1 VSGRRDSP
9 TLAGDLAIIGIK
21 CNANNM
27 APTVSADP
35 RLGTT
40 VADYHVVALAGR
52 GGMSVVYRARDERL
66 GRDVALKLLAPEL
79 TDDEQ
84 FRKRFLRESRI
95 AASLNHPNI
104 VPVYAAGEIGGML
117 YLAMRFVHGADLK
130 ALLRRESRLEPARAL
145 ALLGQ
150 VASAL
155 DTAHSHGLVHRDVKP
170 ANILLE
176 GASLETAYLADFGLT
191 KAEASRAGATAT
203 GQLVGTLDY
212 VAPEQIRGETLDG
225 RADVYALGCVLY
237 ECLTGKPPFPHAS
250 EVAVLYAHL
259 HDVPPPASELRPG
272 LPPALDASLARALAK
287 QPEERH
293 RSAGELVADAG
304 EAFGF
309 LGALPSAA
317 APKGWHRRLWPPAP
331 TASRAHRWRLLVVG
345 AAILVVA
352 AGGIGAVL
360 HTGAD
365 ATVKVIP
372 NSVAVIDPGSNKLV
386 GDIPVGR
393 EPSLVA
399 AAGEHAWVGNRRERN
414 LIKIGGQRPWPTTNI
429 PLDAPPAALIAGPNA
444 AWVVTAGSRLRLA
457 RFDPRYDEPISNVP
471 IGAELSTSKAGAA
484 IWGGGLVR
492 TPLAFGNATI
502 WTLGGLD
509 ASLTRRD
516 PTTLAP
522 LGSRVP
528 LDDFATA
535 IAAGS
540 DATWVTTKY
549 SGLLRIDPDTNDIV
563 DTFRFPARA
572 VPVDVAVG
580 DHAVWIAS
588 EGDDRVTRIDPT
600 TREQTPISVGDGP
613 AAIAYGFGSVWVA
626 CKGDGTVWRIDPATT
641 KVVKHWKLGAS
652 PEDIAA
658 GAGAVWTAVYSK
670 LES

>member
-1 VSGRRDSP
+1 
-9 TLAGDLAIIGIK
+9 
-21 CNANNM
+21 M
-27 APTVSADP
+27 SADP
-35 RLGTT
+35 RLGTM
-40 VADYHVVALAGR
+40 VADYRVEALAGR

-104 VPVYAAGEIGGML
+104 VPVYSAGEIGGML
-117 YLAMRFVHGADLK
+117 YLAMRFVEGADLK

-155 DTAHSHGLVHRDVKP
+155 DTAHGHGLVHRDVKP

-191 KAEASRAGATAT
+191 KAEAS
-203 GQLVGTLDY
+203 Y
-212 VAPEQIRGETLDG
+212 VAPEQIRGQTLDG

-237 ECLTGKPPFPHAS
+237 ECLTGKPPFADAS

-259 HDVPPPASELRPG
+259 HDVPSPASELRPG
-272 LPPALDASLARALAK
+272 LPPALDVSLARALAK

-293 RSAGELVADAG
+293 RSAGELVADAD
-304 EAFGF
+304 EA
-309 LGALPSAA
+309 LAVVGALPSAA
-317 APKGWHRRLWPPAP
+317 PKRRHGRLRRRPAP

-352 AGGIGAVL
+352 AGGIGAAL
-360 HTGAD
+360 HTPAD
-365 ATVKVIP
+365 ATVNVMP

-393 EPSLVA
+393 QPAFVA
-399 AAGEHAWVGNRRERN
+399 AAGEHVWVGNRKDRN
-414 LIKIGGQRPWPTTNI
+414 LTKIDPEAPWIMNNI

-457 RFDPRYDEPISNVP
+457 RFDPNFEDPTAKVP
-471 IGAELSTSKAGAA
+471 IGAELLTSKAGPA
-484 IWGGGLVR
+484 IWGAGLGA
-492 TPLAFGNATI
+492 PLVLGNDTI
-502 WTLGGLD
+502 WTLGGRD
-509 ASLTRRD
+509 GSLTRRD
-516 PTTLAP
+516 PKTLAP
-522 LGSRVP
+522 LGSRVL

-549 SGLLRIDPDTNDIV
+549 LGLLRIDPDTNDIV
-563 DTFRFPARA
+563 DRFRFPARA

-588 EGDDRVTRIDPT
+588 EGDDVVTRIDPT
-600 TREQTPISVGDGP
+600 TRSQTPISVGDGP
-613 AAIAYGFGSVWVA
+613 TAIAIGFGSVWVA

-641 KVVKHWKLGAS
+641 PPKVVKQWKLGAS

>member
-1 VSGRRDSP
+1 
-9 TLAGDLAIIGIK
+9 
-21 CNANNM
+21 M
-27 APTVSADP
+27 AHTVSADP
-35 RLGTT
+35 RLGTM
-40 VADYHVVALAGR
+40 VADYRVEALAGR
-52 GGMSVVYRARDERL
+52 GGMSVVYRAHDERL

-104 VPVYAAGEIGGML
+104 VPVYSAGEIGGML
-117 YLAMRFVHGADLK
+117 YLAMRFVEGADLK

-155 DTAHSHGLVHRDVKP
+155 DTAHGHGLVHRDVKP

-176 GASLETAYLADFGLT
+176 GAPPDETAYLADFGLT
-191 KAEASRAGATAT
+191 KAETSRAGATAT

-237 ECLTGKPPFPHAS
+237 ECLTGKPPFAHAS
-250 EVAVLYAHL
+250 DVAVLYAHL
-259 HDVPPPASELRPG
+259 HDAPPPASELRPG

-287 QPEERH
+287 EPEERH

-304 EAFGF
+304 EAFGVV
-309 LGALPSAA
+309 GALRSA
-317 APKGWHRRLWPPAP
+317 APKGWHRRLWQPAP

-345 AAILVVA
+345 AALLVAA

-360 HTGAD
+360 HTRAD

-386 GDIPVGR
+386 GDIRVGS
-393 EPSLVA
+393 EPAFVA
-399 AAGEHAWVGNRRERN
+399 AAGEHVWVGNSGDRILTR
-414 LIKIGGQRPWPTTNI
+414 IDPDGQRRWPTTNI
-429 PLDAPPAALIAGPNA
+429 PLGASPAALIAGRNA
-444 AWVVTAGSRLRLA
+444 AWVVTAGRWLKLA
-457 RFDPRYDEPISNVP
+457 RFDPRYDEPINTVGIAP
-471 IGAELSTSKAGAA
+471 EFSTSKAGAA

-492 TPLAFGNATI
+492 TPLAFGDGTI
-502 WTLGGLD
+502 WTLGGLGG
-509 ASLTRRD
+509 SLTRRD
-516 PTTLAP
+516 PTTLVP
-522 LGSRVP
+522 HGRVEIG
-528 LDDFATA
+528 DFATA

-540 DATWVTTKY
+540 DAAWVTTKY
-549 SGLLRIDPDTNDIV
+549 NGLLRIDPDTNLIV
-563 DTFRFPARA
+563 DHFTFSARA
-572 VPVDVAVG
+572 VPVDVVVVA
-580 DHAVWIAS
+580 DAVWIAS
-588 EGDDRVTRIDPT
+588 EGDDFVTRIDPT

-613 AAIAYGFGSVWVA
+613 TAIAYGFDSVWVA

-641 KVVKHWKLGAS
+641 PPKVVKHWNLGAS

-658 GAGAVWTAVYSK
+658 GAGAVWIAVYSK

>member
-1 VSGRRDSP
+1 
-9 TLAGDLAIIGIK
+9 
-21 CNANNM
+21 M
-27 APTVSADP
+27 AHTVSADP
-35 RLGTT
+35 RLGTM
-40 VADYHVVALAGR
+40 VADYRVEALAGR
-52 GGMSVVYRARDERL
+52 GGMSVVYRAHDERL

-104 VPVYAAGEIGGML
+104 VPVYSAGEIGGML
-117 YLAMRFVHGADLK
+117 YLAMRFVEGADLK

-155 DTAHSHGLVHRDVKP
+155 DAAHSHGLVHRDVKP
-170 ANILLE
+170 ANILLG
-176 GASLETAYLADFGLT
+176 GASLDETAYLADFGLT

-212 VAPEQIRGETLDG
+212 VAPEQIRGQTLDG

-237 ECLTGKPPFPHAS
+237 ECLTGRPPFAHAS
-250 EVAVLYAHL
+250 DVAVLYAHL

-272 LPPALDASLARALAK
+272 LPPALDVSLARALAK

-293 RSAGELVADAG
+293 HSAGELVTDAG
-304 EAFGF
+304 EAFGVA
-309 LGALPSAA
+309 GALPSAA
-317 APKGWHRRLWPPAP
+317 PRGWHRRLWPPAP

-345 AAILVVA
+345 AALLVVA

-360 HTGAD
+360 HTRAD
-365 ATVKVIP
+365 AKVNVIP

-393 EPSLVA
+393 EPSFVA
-399 AAGEHAWVGNRRERN
+399 AAGDHVWVGNRRDRN
-414 LIKIGGQRPWPTTNI
+414 LTKIGPDAPWPTINI

-444 AWVVTAGSRLRLA
+444 AWVVTAGSRLKLA
-457 RFDPRYDEPISNVP
+457 RFDPRYDEAIKNVP
-471 IGAELSTSKAGAA
+471 LPAELSTSKIGAA

-492 TPLAFGNATI
+492 TPLAFGDGTI
-502 WTLGGLD
+502 WTLGGLGG
-509 ASLTRRD
+509 SLTRRD
-516 PTTLAP
+516 PTTLLPHGSAE
-522 LGSRVP
+522 LG
-528 LDDFATA
+528 DFATA

-540 DATWVTTKY
+540 DAVWVTTKY

-563 DTFRFPARA
+563 DFFRFSARA

-580 DHAVWIAS
+580 AQAVWIAS
-588 EGDDRVTRIDPT
+588 EGDDVVTRIDPT
-600 TREQTPISVGDGP
+600 TREQTPIRVGDGP
-613 AAIAYGFGSVWVA
+613 TAIAYDFGSVWVA

-641 KVVKHWKLGAS
+641 PPKVVKHWKLGAS

>member
-1 VSGRRDSP
+1 MS
-9 TLAGDLAIIGIK
+9 GIK

-27 APTVSADP
+27 APTASADP

-104 VPVYAAGEIGGML
+104 VPVYAAGEIGGMF
-117 YLAMRFVHGADLK
+117 YLAMRFVDGADLK
-130 ALLRRESRLEPARAL
+130 ALLRRESRLEPVRAL

-176 GASLETAYLADFGLT
+176 GNSLETAYLADFGLT
-191 KAEASRAGATAT
+191 KAEASRADATAT

-212 VAPEQIRGETLDG
+212 VAPEQIRGQTLDG
-225 RADVYALGCVLY
+225 RADIYALGCVLY
-237 ECLTGKPPFPHAS
+237 ECLTGKPPFGHAS
-250 EVAVLYAHL
+250 DVAVLYAHL

-304 EAFGF
+304 EAFGVV
-309 LGALPSAA
+309 GALPSAA
-317 APKGWHRRLWPPAP
+317 PRGWHRRLWPPAP

-345 AAILVVA
+345 AALLVVA
-352 AGGIGAVL
+352 AVGIGAVL
-360 HTGAD
+360 HTRAD
-365 ATVKVIP
+365 ATVNVIP

-399 AAGEHAWVGNRRERN
+399 AEGEHAWVGTRPRN
-414 LIKIGGQRPWPTTNI
+414 LIRIDPDGQRRWPTTNI
-429 PLDAPPAALIAGPNA
+429 PLDGPPAALIADRNA
-444 AWVVTAGSRLRLA
+444 AWVVTARGRVKLA
-457 RFDPRYDEPISNVP
+457 RFDPRYDEAVKTVG
-471 IGAELSTSKAGAA
+471 IGPELSTSKVGPA

-502 WTLGGLD
+502 WTLGRLD
-509 ASLTRRD
+509 GSLTRRD
-516 PTTLAP
+516 PTTLVP
-522 LGSRVP
+522 HSRVE

-535 IAAGS
+535 IAVGS
-540 DATWVTTKY
+540 DAAWVTTKY
-549 SGLLRIDPDTNDIV
+549 SGLLRIDPDTDDIV
-563 DTFRFPARA
+563 DDFPFPARA
-572 VPVDVAVG
+572 VPVDVAVVA
-580 DHAVWIAS
+580 HAEALKKREEEVEKVWVVS
-588 EGDDRVTRIDPT
+588 EGDDVVTRIDPT
-600 TREQTPISVGDGP
+600 TREQTPIRVCDGP
-613 AAIAYGFGSVWVA
+613 TAIAYGFDSVWVA

-641 KVVKHWKLGAS
+641 PPKVVAHWELGAS

-658 GAGAVWTAVYSK
+658 GAGAVWTAVYTK
-670 LES
+670 LRS

>member
-1 VSGRRDSP
+1 
-9 TLAGDLAIIGIK
+9 
-21 CNANNM
+21 M

-79 TDDEQ
+79 TDNEQ

-104 VPVYAAGEIGGML
+104 VPVYSAGEFGGMF
-117 YLAMRFVHGADLK
+117 YLAMRFVEGADLK

-155 DTAHSHGLVHRDVKP
+155 DTAHGHGLVHRDVKP

-191 KAEASRAGATAT
+191 KAEASRAGATET

-212 VAPEQIRGETLDG
+212 VAPEQIRGQALDG

-237 ECLTGKPPFPHAS
+237 ECLTGRPPFADAS

-259 HDVPPPASELRPG
+259 HDAPPPASGLRPG

-293 RSAGELVADAG
+293 RSAGELVIEAG
-304 EAFGF
+304 EALAVVGT
-309 LGALPSAA
+309 LPSAA
-317 APKGWHRRLWPPAP
+317 PNRYWRRPLP
-331 TASRAHRWRLLVVG
+331 TASRAHRWRLLAVG
-345 AAILVVA
+345 AALLVVA

-360 HTGAD
+360 HTRAD
-365 ATVKVIP
+365 AAVEVIP

-386 GDIPVGR
+386 ADIPVGR
-393 EPSLVA
+393 EPAFVA
-399 AAGEHAWVGNRRERN
+399 AAGGHAWVGNRRDRN
-414 LIKIGGQRPWPTTNI
+414 LTKIDADAPWLTSNI
-429 PLDAPPAALIAGPNA
+429 PLDGPPAALIAGPNA

-457 RFDPRYDEPISNVP
+457 RFDAYEDPTENVP
-471 IGAELSTSKAGAA
+471 IGAGLSTSKAGAA
-484 IWGGGLVR
+484 IWGGEVGA
-492 TPLAFGNATI
+492 PLALGNGTI

-509 ASLTRRD
+509 GSLTRRD
-516 PTTLAP
+516 PTTLTLVP
-522 LGSRVP
+522 HGRVELG
-528 LDDFATA
+528 DFATA

-540 DATWVTTKY
+540 DAAWVTTKS
-549 SGLLRIDPDTNDIV
+549 SGLLRIDPDTNRVV
-563 DTFRFPARA
+563 DEFPAPP

-580 DHAVWIAS
+580 AHAVWIAS
-588 EGDDRVTRIDPT
+588 EDEDVVTRVDPT
-600 TREQTPISVGDGP
+600 TPRSQISVSVGDGP
-613 AAIAYGFGSVWVA
+613 TAITYRFGSVWVA

-641 KVVKHWKLGAS
+641 PPKIVKHWKLGAS

-670 LES
+670 LPS

>member
-1 VSGRRDSP
+1 MS
-9 TLAGDLAIIGIK
+9 GIK

-27 APTVSADP
+27 APTASADP

-104 VPVYAAGEIGGML
+104 VPVYSAGEIGGML
-117 YLAMRFVHGADLK
+117 YLAMRFVDGADLK

-155 DTAHSHGLVHRDVKP
+155 DAAHGHGLVHRDVKP

-212 VAPEQIRGETLDG
+212 VAPEQIRGQTLDG

-259 HDVPPPASELRPG
+259 HEVPPQASELRPG
-272 LPPALDASLARALAK
+272 LPPALDVSLARALAK

-293 RSAGELVADAG
+293 PSAGELVADAG
-304 EAFGF
+304 EALGVV
-309 LGALPSAA
+309 GALPSA
-317 APKGWHRRLWPPAP
+317 APKGWHRRLWPPGP

-360 HTGAD
+360 HTRAD
-365 ATVKVIP
+365 ATVNVMP

-386 GDIPVGR
+386 RDIPVGR
-393 EPSLVA
+393 EPRLVA
-399 AAGEHAWVGNRRERN
+399 AATAGEHVWVGNRLDST
-414 LIKIGGQRPWPTTNI
+414 LIKIDPDGQPPWPTIT
-429 PLDAPPAALIAGPNA
+429 LDGPPAALIAGPNA
-444 AWVVTAGSRLRLA
+444 AWVVTAGRRLKLA
-457 RFDPRYDEPISNVP
+457 RFDPRYDEAIRNVP

-484 IWGGGLVR
+484 IWGGGLVGK
-492 TPLAFGNATI
+492 PLAFGDGTI
-502 WTLGGLD
+502 WTLGGLSG
-509 ASLTRRD
+509 SLTRRD
-516 PTTLAP
+516 PTTLLP
-522 LGSRVP
+522 HDSVELG
-528 LDDFATA
+528 DFATA

-540 DATWVTTKY
+540 DAIWVTTKY
-549 SGLLRIDPDTNDIV
+549 KGLLRIDPDTNDIA
-563 DTFRFPARA
+563 DRFPLQARA
-572 VPVDVAVG
+572 VPVDIAFG
-580 DHAVWIAS
+580 ADAVWIAT
-588 EGDDRVTRIDPT
+588 EGDDLVWRIDPT
-600 TREQTPISVGDGP
+600 TRSQTPINVGDGP
-613 AAIAYGFGSVWVA
+613 AAIAFGFDSVWVA
-626 CKGDGTVWRIDPATT
+626 CKRDGTVWRIDPATP
-641 KVVKHWKLGAS
+641 KVVANWKLGAS
-652 PEDIAA
+652 PEDIAV

>member
-1 VSGRRDSP
+1 MSGIR
-9 TLAGDLAIIGIK
+9 

-27 APTVSADP
+27 APTASAEL

-52 GGMSVVYRARDERL
+52 GGMSVVYRARDEHL
-66 GRDVALKLLAPEL
+66 GRDVALKLLAQEL

-84 FRKRFLRESRI
+84 FRQRFLRESRI

-104 VPVYAAGEIGGML
+104 VPVYAAGETEGML
-117 YLAMRFVHGADLK
+117 YLAMRFVDGADLK

-155 DTAHSHGLVHRDVKP
+155 DAAHGHGLVHRDVKP

-176 GASLETAYLADFGLT
+176 GAPPDETAYLADFGLT

-212 VAPEQIRGETLDG
+212 VAPEQIRRQTLDG

-237 ECLTGKPPFPHAS
+237 ECLTGKPPFADAS
-250 EVAVLYAHL
+250 EVAVIYAHL
-259 HDVPPPASELRPG
+259 HDAPPPASELRPG

-304 EAFGF
+304 EALGVV
-309 LGALPSAA
+309 GALPSAA
-317 APKGWHRRLWPPAP
+317 PEGWHRRLWPPGP

-345 AAILVVA
+345 AAMLVVA
-352 AGGIGAVL
+352 AGSIGAVL
-360 HTGAD
+360 HTRAD
-365 ATVKVIP
+365 ATVNVIP

-399 AAGEHAWVGNRRERN
+399 AAGEHVWVGNRRERN
-414 LIKIGGQRPWPTTNI
+414 LTRIDPDGQRRWPTTNI
-429 PLDAPPAALIAGPNA
+429 PLDAPPAALIAGRNA
-444 AWVVTAGSRLRLA
+444 AWVVTAGRRLKLA
-457 RFDPRYDEPISNVP
+457 LFDPLYDEPINTVG

-484 IWGGGLVR
+484 IWGGGLGR
-492 TPLAFGNATI
+492 TALAFGNGTI
-502 WTLGGLD
+502 WTLGGLGG
-509 ASLTRRD
+509 SLTRRD
-516 PTTLAP
+516 PTTLTLVP
-522 LGSRVP
+522 HGSVELG
-528 LDDFATA
+528 DFATA

-540 DATWVTTKY
+540 DAIWVTTKN
-549 SGLLRIDPDTNDIV
+549 SGLLGIDPDTNDIV
-563 DTFRFPARA
+563 DSFRFSARA
-572 VPVDVAVG
+572 VLVDVAVG
-580 DHAVWIAS
+580 AHAVWIVS
-588 EGDDRVTRIDPT
+588 EGDDVVTRIDPT
-600 TREQTPISVGDGP
+600 TLERTLIRVGDGP
-613 AAIAYGFGSVWVA
+613 TAIAYGFDSVWVA
-626 CKGDGTVWRIDPATT
+626 CKGDGTVWRIDPTT
-641 KVVKHWKLGAS
+641 TPPKVVKHWKLGAS

-658 GAGAVWTAVYSK
+658 GAGAVWTAVYSE